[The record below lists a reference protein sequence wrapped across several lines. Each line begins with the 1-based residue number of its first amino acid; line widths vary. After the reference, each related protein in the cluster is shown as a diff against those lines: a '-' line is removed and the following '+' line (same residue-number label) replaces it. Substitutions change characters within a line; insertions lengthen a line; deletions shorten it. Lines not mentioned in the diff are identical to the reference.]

1 MLETP
6 HIWAFHHRHDGEVIH
21 PRSLMSKMTMADYD
35 PGPRADPHVNGT
47 IWAAMLWELR
57 SDIGRAHP
65 EGARTVDRLA
75 LAALAQLG
83 RIGRDDPV
91 QRGEPRKR
99 TRSNFATAAAV
110 LLQADAILYEAEHR
124 ARGGNRASFS

>member
-1 MLETP
+1 MDQSLPRRPGPEGCDYWAAALLETP

-65 EGARTVDRLA
+65 EGARTVD
-75 LAALAQLG
+75 
-83 RIGRDDPV
+83 
-91 QRGEPRKR
+91 
-99 TRSNFATAAAV
+99 
-110 LLQADAILYEAEHR
+110 
-124 ARGGNRASFS
+124 